1 MLLLSSLESGALIHC
16 FFCGEGNL
24 ARWNQTQRE
33 ILIGSHY
40 FLCDFALYG
49 YTYHPSCCDCFCF
62 CEVGIGVTC
71 LLNATIYKNE
81 FEHNIVLGAHG
92 PLVQPSCSLRLNAL
106 LQQSG
111 ICSVVLPSD
120 AGQTHKVRR
129 E

>member
-1 MLLLSSLESGALIHC
+1 MDTRVAIDAAAVIFRKWSIDTLLFLWRRKFGSMEPDSK
-16 FFCGEGNL
+16 
-24 ARWNQTQRE
+24 R

-81 FEHNIVLGAHG
+81 FEHNIVLG
-92 PLVQPSCSLRLNAL
+92 
-106 LQQSG
+106 
-111 ICSVVLPSD
+111 
-120 AGQTHKVRR
+120 GQTHKVRR